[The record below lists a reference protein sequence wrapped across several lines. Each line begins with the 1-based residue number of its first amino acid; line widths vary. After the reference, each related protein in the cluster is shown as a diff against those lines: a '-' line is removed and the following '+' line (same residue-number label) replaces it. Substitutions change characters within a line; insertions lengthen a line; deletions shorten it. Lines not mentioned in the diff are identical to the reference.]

1 MPSSF
6 LSSSLIGMR
15 VTDKGGHAVFAR
27 EEIAPGSILAVW
39 GGTVITARELA
50 LRPLSERRLTLQV
63 EEDAYLVSDEEG
75 PADWINHSCDPN
87 SGLRGQI
94 TLVAM
99 RPIRPAEEVC
109 FDYAMSDGSHYDT
122 FTCNCGAANC
132 RGRVTGDDW
141 MRDDLIA
148 RYGEYFSPF
157 LRERIRRL
165 GGTAT
170 PETPR
175 TQASLNDAGNE
186 EAPARIQQLRIHEA
200 IPPTSDSAQY
210 RFLATSPKR
219 L

>member
-27 EEIAPGSILAVW
+27 QDIAPGSILAVW
-39 GGTVITARELA
+39 GGTVVTADELV
-50 LRPLSERRLTLQV
+50 LRPLSQRRLTLQV
-63 EEDAYLVSDEEG
+63 DEDAYLVSDEEG

-99 RPIRPAEEVC
+99 RPIRQAEEVC
-109 FDYAMSDGSHYDT
+109 FDYAMSDGSNYDT
-122 FTCNCGAANC
+122 FDCNCGAAIC

-141 MRDDLIA
+141 MRGDLIA

-157 LRERIRRL
+157 LRERIRQL
-165 GGTAT
+165 GESAVQEMLGNQAT
-170 PETPR
+170 C
-175 TQASLNDAGNE
+175 L
-186 EAPARIQQLRIHEA
+186 
-200 IPPTSDSAQY
+200 
-210 RFLATSPKR
+210 
-219 L
+219 